1 MEVLVN
7 GEDLKNIF
15 IQLTSRQ
22 IKQQQQQTK
31 RWTLERY
38 CQQGAFK
45 YFDSS
50 LRISS

>member
-7 GEDLKNIF
+7 SEDLKKIF

-22 IKQQQQQTK
+22 IKQQQQTK

-38 CQQGAFK
+38 CQGGASK
-45 YFDSS
+45 DFDSS
-50 LRISS
+50 LCISS